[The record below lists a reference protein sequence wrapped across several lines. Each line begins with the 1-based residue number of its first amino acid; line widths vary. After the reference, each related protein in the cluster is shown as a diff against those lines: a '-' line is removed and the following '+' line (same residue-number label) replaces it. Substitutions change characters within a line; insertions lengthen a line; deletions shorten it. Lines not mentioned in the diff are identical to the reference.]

1 MPRPATL
8 AALTTATDAAGGVLV
23 LDAVLD
29 CAFVT
34 GLRRSGPTRPRSASA
49 GLCRPRGGAVAVR
62 PCQATPLA
70 RPQHQQRHRTG
81 HLPC

>member
-23 LDAVLD
+23 LDAVHD
-29 CAFVT
+29 CAFV
-34 GLRRSGPTRPRSASA
+34 L
-49 GLCRPRGGAVAVR
+49 R